1 MNRMNYG
8 AKNLQITVN
17 FYFTAHQYYL
27 VASPLSL
34 ALKLGT
40 GVTTPLAPP
49 PHRTTPG
56 TACSIRRTTI
66 T

>member
-40 GVTTPLAPP
+40 GVTAPLAPP
-49 PHRTTPG
+49 PIGRPPALHV
-56 TACSIRRTTI
+56 AYDVRR
-66 T
+66 